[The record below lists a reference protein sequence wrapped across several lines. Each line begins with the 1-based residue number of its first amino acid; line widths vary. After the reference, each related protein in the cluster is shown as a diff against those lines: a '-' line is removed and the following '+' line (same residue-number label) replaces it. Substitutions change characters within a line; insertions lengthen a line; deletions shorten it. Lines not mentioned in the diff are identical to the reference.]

1 MSPLE
6 WRRRQPLF
14 MYIWTNVYTGQVVIS
29 EDVRRFVLASIPSV
43 PYLEAALLFHGA
55 PAARYSSADVARSLY
70 LPESRVRELLE
81 SMCQAGVIAACPDGD
96 GLYRFAPIDETL
108 ADAIRKLAQAY
119 AADMIGI
126 THLIHDSTGKN
137 AHRFADAFK
146 LRKDR

>member
-1 MSPLE
+1 
-6 WRRRQPLF
+6 

-55 PAARYSSADVARSLY
+55 ASAKYSCAEVARSLY
-70 LPESRVRELLE
+70 LPESKVRELLE
-81 SMCQAGVIAACPDGD
+81 SMCAAGIIAACPDED
-96 GLYRFAPIDETL
+96 AHYRFAPVDEAL
-108 ADAIRKLAQAY
+108 AAAIQRLAQAY